1 MCINAC
7 NNVDKLTTYI
17 YLAYYKACIAAPLTS
32 DNALFQSYPNIAT
45 GMHIAIVVIHDYVHI
60 GIINI

>member
-32 DNALFQSYPNIAT
+32 DNAHFQSYPNIAT
-45 GMHIAIVVIHDYVHI
+45 GMHIAIVVT
-60 GIINI
+60 